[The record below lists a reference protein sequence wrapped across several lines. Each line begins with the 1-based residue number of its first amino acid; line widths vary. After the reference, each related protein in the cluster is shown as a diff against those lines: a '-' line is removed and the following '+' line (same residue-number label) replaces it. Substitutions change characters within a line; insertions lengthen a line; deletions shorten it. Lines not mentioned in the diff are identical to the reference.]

1 MEENGL
7 VEKNKSLLVLGVGN
21 FLCCDDGIGSVLAEN
36 LIPVYN
42 DHPEIEVINGGTI
55 GIGLLYLLENYQSI
69 LFVDAI
75 DIGATPGD
83 VFRYKL
89 EDLAMSDDF
98 NKLSAHQSNPP
109 ELISYAQVLGCLPDN
124 VELLGIQVDTICP
137 QIGLSDTLT
146 RKLDTIE
153 LKVREEIKEYLE
165 RCTN

>member
-1 MEENGL
+1 MI
-7 VEKNKSLLVLGVGN
+7 EKNKSLLVLGVGN
-21 FLCCDDGIGSVLAEN
+21 FLCCDDGIGSILAEN
-36 LIPVYN
+36 LIPFYD

-75 DIGATPGD
+75 DIGATPGE
-83 VFRYKL
+83 VFRYTL
-89 EDLAMSDDF
+89 EDLAMSEGA
-98 NKLSAHQSNPP
+98 NKLSAHQSSPP

-137 QIGLSDTLT
+137 QIGLSDVLT

-153 LKVREEIKEYLE
+153 LKVKVEIMEYLK